1 MGRTVEVSQFLSLLS
16 NWEQLFAEK
25 KKKKKKS
32 VKTELTLAKMGCILD
47 KQKLNV

>member
-25 KKKKKKS
+25 KKKKKK
-32 VKTELTLAKMGCILD
+32 KDFLIMRLLKDEIR
-47 KQKLNV
+47 Q